1 MKKVVLFLVG
11 MFLLA
16 SCGHYSQEPTG
27 NVKSARLYGK
37 FLQIIKPRLSAQ
49 RFENLTVFLHNVA
62 KGEELVKKT
71 GSRNLTAIF
80 GDIATKKEIAKQV
93 GQDVLNEY
101 ELYTRVNV
109 LNQYS
114 QLLFGEKANLI
125 KFSDKISKTEVKRAF
140 RKILLATH
148 PDAVKVTA
156 SLSRKDVAEVF
167 GHINKNFSDLMKLLD
182 KQQK

>member
-1 MKKVVLFLVG
+1 MCITSF
-11 MFLLA
+11 
-16 SCGHYSQEPTG
+16 
-27 NVKSARLYGK
+27 
-37 FLQIIKPRLSAQ
+37 
-49 RFENLTVFLHNVA
+49 HNVA